1 MELTLL
7 ATCFMLAA
15 CAKDVEPEQVRLTG
29 TDLAAPDT
37 GRVEIQLDS
46 EWFTVIVP
54 DDNFAKVVCNQSGLP
69 SKEAVVTQASSF
81 TRSQSTQLMV
91 HLDCKGNESSILDCD
106 QLTDSESCR
115 KLDFGVICSDR
126 EQLNPRLVNG
136 SSSFNGLLEVSH
148 NGSYVKV
155 CSHMYLNTLAFV
167 ACKTLGLN
175 SSNALAVHHSMYG
188 DSKGTQFMAIDCL
201 GRENSLTNCQHGL
214 INNAYCSTDDSIGVI
229 CSNHQPSI
237 LITSNLTTCRPQPPQ
252 NVCVVTH
259 NTSVTI
265 VCDADSNPPPANI
278 TWSGPVSSGTQELHL
293 TPANSS
299 THQGFYTCSVFTP
312 SSDEDERLPLSSNYT
327 FAVVIQGA
335 PKLEDMDAVVNIS
348 NSKGRLSFKMTSYPA
363 PTNVTFQNVAA
374 SKASKEKV

>member
-15 CAKDVEPEQVRLTG
+15 CAKDVDGLLARLVQGTNDTGASKGRLEIFCNETWSTVCDDRFGKTEAEVACRMLGFNSTRSLAVRSSMYGEGSGTILMDDVWCQGSETDLLQCKHRGLYTHNCAHDEDVGIICSEQPEQVRLTG

-175 SSNALAVHHSMYG
+175 
-188 DSKGTQFMAIDCL
+188 
-201 GRENSLTNCQHGL
+201 R
-214 INNAYCSTDDSIGVI
+214 
-229 CSNHQPSI
+229 
-237 LITSNLTTCRPQPPQ
+237 
-252 NVCVVTH
+252 CV
-259 NTSVTI
+259 
-265 VCDADSNPPPANI
+265 
-278 TWSGPVSSGTQELHL
+278 
-293 TPANSS
+293 
-299 THQGFYTCSVFTP
+299 
-312 SSDEDERLPLSSNYT
+312 
-327 FAVVIQGA
+327 
-335 PKLEDMDAVVNIS
+335 M
-348 NSKGRLSFKMTSYPA
+348 
-363 PTNVTFQNVAA
+363 
-374 SKASKEKV
+374 